1 MIQAALYQ
9 TIYMIVV
16 TILTVISV
24 NKYNQEDDSVVV
36 TSDSSDFSGYIL
48 AIALSIFI
56 GFRPISGRY
65 FVDMYNYFLEYY
77 YLYFNVPFEFNNQLT
92 NLFFDNLFMWLA
104 SEGIDI
110 SVFFVIIATIYFVF
124 SYFAISKLFPGH
136 AFLAYIVFLG
146 AFSTFSYATNGI
158 KAGAAATFFLCALA
172 YWQNRLVSLLFLFL
186 SFSFHHSMVLPIAA
200 FIAAIFEKR
209 SKYYFYFWGFALLMA
224 LAHIT
229 FFQEIFAGLSD
240 EGGANY
246 LNNTAEN
253 WGGKTGFRFDF
264 VLYSSLPVYIG
275 YITLFKY
282 KLESKT
288 YSFLLNVYL
297 MANAIWMLCM
307 YAAFTNRIA
316 YLSWLMY
323 PIVTIYPFL
332 CPTFMPEQKKRLK
345 QVVWFQLL
353 FTLFMNIVYYG

>member
-1 MIQAALYQ
+1 
-9 TIYMIVV
+9 
-16 TILTVISV
+16 
-24 NKYNQEDDSVVV
+24 
-36 TSDSSDFSGYIL
+36 
-48 AIALSIFI
+48 
-56 GFRPISGRY
+56 
-65 FVDMYNYFLEYY
+65 
-77 YLYFNVPFEFNNQLT
+77 
-92 NLFFDNLFMWLA
+92 
-104 SEGIDI
+104 
-110 SVFFVIIATIYFVF
+110 
-124 SYFAISKLFPGH
+124 
-136 AFLAYIVFLG
+136 
-146 AFSTFSYATNGI
+146 
-158 KAGAAATFFLCALA
+158 
-172 YWQNRLVSLLFLFL
+172 
-186 SFSFHHSMVLPIAA
+186 
-200 FIAAIFEKR
+200 
-209 SKYYFYFWGFALLMA
+209 MA